1 MKKDMKTKKI
11 KATISR
17 QWSRTEG
24 NSLQAQTD
32 RYQYSILTKFE
43 RMPTIIYEHA
53 GEASRAVAREIAEL
67 IRSKAKRGKMCVLGF
82 ATGSTP
88 TRVYT
93 ELVRMH
99 RQEGLSFANVISF
112 NLDEYFPMS
121 SDAVHS
127 YVSFMHQQL
136 FNYVDI
142 LPENIHIPDGS
153 LPVEQMVD
161 HCRKYEEAIRAAG
174 GIDLQILGIGRTG
187 HIAFNEPGSQMNSV
201 TRIITLDSLT
211 RKDAASDF
219 FGLENVPRR
228 AITMGIGSVLSARR
242 ILLMAWG
249 EGKAAVVR
257 QAVEGDI
264 SAQCP
269 ASFLQTHKNILVV
282 LDDASAAELTRVK
295 TPWLLDSC
303 EWSDRLVRKAVV
315 WLCQKLNKP
324 ILKLTNRHYNDNGM
338 SGLLA
343 EKGTAYQINIKVFND
358 LQHTITGWPGGKPRA
373 DDTFRPERAT
383 PHRKRVLI
391 FSPHP
396 DDDMV
401 AMGGTLLRLVEHG
414 HDVHIAYQTSGN
426 LTVSDEDALRYVDFV
441 ERFNTV
447 MCPIGMVEKRHF
459 LKFRTALLEKDS
471 FKAERFVIRGLK
483 TLIRQGEARAACR
496 YAGIRAENIHFLNM
510 PFYETGMRSKLPIGK
525 QDVKLIVDL
534 LRQVKP
540 HQIFAAGDLSDPH
553 DTHRLC
559 LDAIKAALKLVRR
572 ESWFKDCYVWF
583 YRGALEEWEIE
594 QIEMAVPISPEELER
609 KRNAIFKH
617 QTQKDGTMLLGGD
630 IRDVWERTEER
641 NRDTARLYDALGMA
655 EYEAI
660 EAFKRFLP

>member
-1 MKKDMKTKKI
+1 MKAKKMKSADPRE
-11 KATISR
+11 KAAPG
-17 QWSRTEG
+17 G
-24 NSLQAQTD
+24 NSLQTQTD
-32 RYQYSILTKFE
+32 SYQYSILTKFE
-43 RMPTIIYEHA
+43 RMPTIIYA
-53 GEASRAVAREIAEL
+53 DTREASKAVALEIAEL
-67 IRSKAKRGKMCVLGF
+67 IRRKKKQGKMCILGF

-88 TRVYT
+88 TRVYS
-93 ELVRMH
+93 ELARLH

-112 NLDEYFPMS
+112 NLDEYFPMQPDS
-121 SDAVHS
+121 LHS
-127 YVSFMHQQL
+127 YVHFMCRQL
-136 FNYVDI
+136 FDQVDI
-142 LPENIHIPDGS
+142 RPENIHIPDGS
-153 LPVEQMVD
+153 LPVERMVD
-161 HCRKYEEAIRAAG
+161 HCRSYEETIRAAG
-174 GIDLQILGIGRTG
+174 GIDLQVLGIGRTG
-187 HIAFNEPGSQMNSV
+187 HIAFNEPGSQVNSV

-249 EGKAAVVR
+249 EGKAAVIR

-269 ASFLQTHKNILVV
+269 ASFLQTHKNIMIV
-282 LDDASAAELTRVK
+282 LDEAAAAELTRVK
-295 TPWLLDSC
+295 TPWLLDAC

-324 ILKLTNRHYNDNGM
+324 ILKLTNRDYNDNGM

-358 LQHTITGWPGGKPRA
+358 LQHTITGWPGGKPNA
-373 DDTFRPERAT
+373 DDIFRPERAV
-383 PHRKRVLI
+383 PARKRVLI

-396 DDDMV
+396 EDDMV

-414 HDVHIAYQTSGN
+414 HDVNTAYQTSGN
-426 LTVSDEDALRYVDFV
+426 LTVADEDALRFIDFAESFNATMV
-441 ERFNTV
+441 PAAMTER
-447 MCPIGMVEKRHF
+447 RHF
-459 LKFRTALLEKDS
+459 RKIKTFLLEKNPGQVDPP
-471 FKAERFVIRGLK
+471 AVRELK

-496 YAGIRAENIHFLNM
+496 YAGIRPENVHFMNM
-510 PFYETGMRSKLPIGK
+510 PFYETGTRSKLPLSE
-525 QDVKLIVDL
+525 QDVKLVVDL
-534 LRQVKP
+534 LRRVKP

-559 LDAIKAALKLVRR
+559 LDAIKAALQQVGK
-572 ESWFKDCYVWF
+572 EPWFRDCYIWF
-583 YRGALEEWEIE
+583 YRGAWEEWEIE
-594 QIEMAVPISPEELER
+594 QIDMAVPISPEELER
-609 KRNAIFKH
+609 KRSAIFKH

-630 IRDVWERTEER
+630 IREVWERAEER
-641 NRDTARLYDALGMA
+641 NRGTARLYDTLGMA